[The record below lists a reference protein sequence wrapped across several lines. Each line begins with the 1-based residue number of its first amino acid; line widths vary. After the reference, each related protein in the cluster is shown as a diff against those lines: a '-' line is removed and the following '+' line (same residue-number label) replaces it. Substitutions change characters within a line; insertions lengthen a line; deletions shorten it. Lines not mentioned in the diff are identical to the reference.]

1 MALVNTPTGQL
12 KIDYRDASGSK
23 ASSILHFPYDTL
35 TSVVVTAADLI
46 SAALNAL
53 SDAAIDGY
61 SITYVKREDTP
72 ATPTAGSR
80 VEEKGN
86 FVWRTD
92 NGRSTRFT
100 IPAIVDSVL
109 NDSGSIDKT
118 DALITAL
125 VAAVTDVDLIFA
137 SADGSD
143 ITALLEAYQSFRRST
158 KRQLPSDR

>member
-23 ASSILHFPYDTL
+23 GSTILHFPYATL
-35 TSVVVTAADLI
+35 ASVVVTAADAI
-46 SAALNAL
+46 SAALNVIT
-53 SDAAIDGY
+53 DAAIDGY
-61 SITYVKREDTP
+61 TITYTKREDTP
-72 ATPTAGSR
+72 AAASAGSR

-86 FVWRTD
+86 FIWRTA
-92 NGRSTRFT
+92 NGRSTRFS
-100 IPAIVDSVL
+100 IPAISDAIL

-118 DALITAL
+118 DVLVIAL
-125 VAAVTDVDLIFA
+125 VDAVTDVDLVFA